1 MLETKK
7 KKKKKNSDAI
17 LCLYRKS
24 LWENCP
30 IISHNIFLF
39 HRKLINSKKKKKTNT
54 GKPGLSACM
63 GLLKYIN
70 GTPCKSST
78 FYLVIIKYCSSAL
91 FSYIQS

>member
-1 MLETKK
+1 MLETK

-39 HRKLINSKKKKKTNT
+39 HRKLINSKKKKKPTQASLVCQ
-54 GKPGLSACM
+54 PAWA
-63 GLLKYIN
+63 
-70 GTPCKSST
+70 SSNILT
-78 FYLVIIKYCSSAL
+78 APHANPVRFIW
-91 FSYIQS
+91 